1 MRIDAKMLL
10 ALFISGANALDNNK
24 DAINNMNVFPVPDGD
39 TGINMAL
46 TLSAVRKMSGEE
58 ITTLKECAREA
69 QDFIM
74 RSARGNSG
82 AILSLFFRGFYKSL
96 KVVESIGVAEM
107 TIALRSASEQAYR
120 AVQNPAEGTI
130 LTVMRRCAEEAE
142 NALEAKMFND
152 DTFVEF
158 FAYLVDVAQKA
169 LDETPDMLPV
179 LKEVGVVDA
188 GGAGFVTMLNGM
200 LAALREDPVELI
212 SEPASVN
219 SAAADFSEFDTDNI
233 TYPYCTECV
242 LEKAEAFSG
251 EGKADAVREFIC
263 GIGDSV
269 VFIEDESIIKLHVHT
284 DHPGL
289 VLERVGEYGMLV
301 SVKIENMRNQHSAL
315 VASKNDAAKAPI
327 ENNVEIEK
335 VVEPQ
340 NEFGFV
346 SVCMGNGITEMFRDL
361 GADNVIHGGQT
372 MNPSTQDIID
382 GIRMTPAKT
391 VFVLPNNKNIY
402 LVALQAAKLVKD
414 RHVEVLNTKSV
425 PQGISAMI
433 AFSAEATVEENLA
446 AMNTAL
452 DGVTSISITHAIRNT
467 TIDGEKIENGQ
478 MLGLVNGSIECVAD
492 STLECLDMLCNK
504 MTDASFVTVF
514 YGEDV
519 SEDIAKEAEAI
530 IKSKTVD
537 AEIMLFSGGQPIY
550 DFIIS
555 VE

>member
-1 MRIDAKMLL
+1 
-10 ALFISGANALDNNK
+10 
-24 DAINNMNVFPVPDGD
+24 
-39 TGINMAL
+39 
-46 TLSAVRKMSGEE
+46 
-58 ITTLKECAREA
+58 
-69 QDFIM
+69 
-74 RSARGNSG
+74 
-82 AILSLFFRGFYKSL
+82 
-96 KVVESIGVAEM
+96 
-107 TIALRSASEQAYR
+107 
-120 AVQNPAEGTI
+120 
-130 LTVMRRCAEEAE
+130 MRRCAEEAE
-142 NALEAKMFND
+142 KALEANMFSD
-152 DTFVEF
+152 DTFIEF

-212 SEPASVN
+212 SAPASVD
-219 SAAADFSEFDTDNI
+219 SAAADFSEFDTENI

-242 LEKAEAFSG
+242 LEKSDAFYG

-263 GIGDSV
+263 SIGDSV
-269 VFIEDESIIKLHVHT
+269 VFIEDESIVKLHVHT

-289 VLERVGEYGMLV
+289 VLEKVGEYGMLV

-315 VASKNDAAKAPI
+315 VSGKNEATQR
-327 ENNVEIEK
+327 VE
-335 VVEPQ
+335 VVEEEKTVAPE
-340 NEFGFV
+340 NEYGFV
-346 SVCMGNGITEMFRDL
+346 SVCLGDGITEAFRDL

-402 LVALQAAKLVKD
+402 LVAVQAAKLVKD

-425 PQGISAMI
+425 PQGISAML
-433 AFSAEATVEENLA
+433 AFNPEATVDENIE

-452 DGVTSISITHAIRNT
+452 EGVTSMSITHAVRNT

-478 MLGLVNGSIECVAD
+478 MLGLMNGSIQCVAD
-492 STLECLDMLCNK
+492 STLECLEMLCDK
-504 MTDASFVTVF
+504 ITDASFITIF
-514 YGEDV
+514 YGADV
-519 SEDIAKEAEAI
+519 SEEIAQKAEEIVQA
-530 IKSKTVD
+530 KTVD
-537 AEIMLFSGGQPIY
+537 AEIVVVPGGQPLY

-555 VE
+555 AE

>member
-10 ALFISGANALDNNK
+10 AIFVSGANALDNNK

-39 TGINMAL
+39 TGINMTL
-46 TLSAVRKMSGEE
+46 TLSAVRKMNDEE
-58 ITTLKECAREA
+58 VTTLKQCAQRA
-69 QDFIM
+69 QDLIM

-82 AILSLFFRGFYKSL
+82 AILSLFFRGFYKAL
-96 KVVESIGVAEM
+96 KYVESIGVAEM

-130 LTVMRRCAEEAE
+130 LTVMRRCAEAAE
-142 NALEAKMFND
+142 NALEERKFND

-158 FAYLVDVAQKA
+158 FAYLVDVAQKT
-169 LDETPDMLPV
+169 LDETPEMLPV

-188 GGAGFVTMLNGM
+188 GGCGFVTMLNGM

-212 SEPASVN
+212 EEEAAAEP
-219 SAAADFSEFDTDNI
+219 AAADFSEFDTSNI
-233 TYPYCTECV
+233 TFPYCTECV
-242 LEKAEAFSG
+242 LEKSDAFYG
-251 EGKADAVREFIC
+251 EGKADAVREFVC
-263 GIGDSV
+263 TIGDSV

-289 VLERVGEYGMLV
+289 VLEKVGEYGMFA

-315 VASKNDAAKAPI
+315 VAGKQEEK
-327 ENNVEIEK
+327 EK
-335 VVEPQ
+335 VVEPT
-340 NEFGFV
+340 NDYGFV
-346 SVCMGNGITEMFRDL
+346 SVCMGEGITATFRDL

-433 AFSAEATVEENLA
+433 SFSPEASLEENLA
-446 AMNTAL
+446 SMNSAL
-452 DGVTSISITHAIRNT
+452 ESVTSMSITHAIRNT

-478 MLGLVNGSIECVAD
+478 MLGLMNGSIECVAD
-492 STLECLDMLCNK
+492 STLECLEMLCER
-504 MTDASFVTVF
+504 MTDASFITLF
-514 YGEDV
+514 YGSDV
-519 SEDIAKEAEAI
+519 SEELAKEAEALVQ
-530 IKSKTVD
+530 SKNSD
-537 AEIMLFSGGQPIY
+537 AEIVLVSGGQPLY
-550 DFIIS
+550 EFVIS

>member
-1 MRIDAKMLL
+1 MRIDAKTLL
-10 ALFISGANALDNNK
+10 AIFVSGANALDNNK

-39 TGINMAL
+39 TGINMTL
-46 TLSAVRKMSGEE
+46 TLSAVRKMNDEQ

-69 QDFIM
+69 QDLIM

-82 AILSLFFRGFYKSL
+82 AILSLFFRGFYKAL
-96 KVVESIGVAEM
+96 KYVESIGVAEM

-130 LTVMRRCAEEAE
+130 LTVMRRCAEAAE
-142 NALEAKMFND
+142 NALEEKMFND

-169 LDETPDMLPV
+169 LDETPEMLPV

-188 GGAGFVTMLNGM
+188 GGCGFVTMLKGM
-200 LAALREDPVELI
+200 LAALRENPVELI
-212 SEPASVN
+212 DEPASVEP
-219 SAAADFSEFDTDNI
+219 AAADFSGFDTADI
-233 TYPYCTECV
+233 TFPYCTECV
-242 LEKAEAFSG
+242 LEKSKEFYG
-251 EGKADAVREFIC
+251 EGAADAVREFIC
-263 GIGDSV
+263 TIGDSV
-269 VFIEDESIIKLHVHT
+269 VFIEDESIVKIHVHT

-289 VLERVGEYGMLV
+289 VLEKVGEYGMFI

-315 VASKNDAAKAPI
+315 VAGKEAEEEK
-327 ENNVEIEK
+327 EK
-335 VVEPQ
+335 VVAPE
-340 NEFGFV
+340 NDYGFV
-346 SVCMGNGITEMFRDL
+346 SVCMGEGITATFGDL

-433 AFSAEATVEENLA
+433 AFNPEASLEENVEV
-446 AMNTAL
+446 MNTAIEA
-452 DGVTSISITHAIRNT
+452 VTSMSITQAVRDT

-478 MLGLVNGSIECVAD
+478 MLGLMNGSIECVANG
-492 STLECLDMLCNK
+492 TLECLDMLCDK
-504 MTDASFVTVF
+504 MADASFITLF
-514 YGEDV
+514 YGSDV
-519 SEDIAKEAEAI
+519 SEEVAQKAEVLVQN
-530 IKSKTVD
+530 KNSD
-537 AEIMLFSGGQPIY
+537 AEITVIPGGQPLY

>member
-1 MRIDAKMLL
+1 MRIDAKTLL

-39 TGINMAL
+39 TGINMTL
-46 TLSAVRKMSGEE
+46 TLSAVRKMSDEE

-69 QDFIM
+69 QDLIM

-82 AILSLFFRGFYKSL
+82 AILSLFFRGFYKAL
-96 KVVESIGVAEM
+96 KEVDSIGVAEM
-107 TIALRSASEQAYR
+107 SMALRSACDQAYR

-130 LTVMRRCAEEAE
+130 LTVMRRCAEESERILAE
-142 NALEAKMFND
+142 GMFSD

-200 LAALREDPVELI
+200 LAALRSDPVELI
-212 SEPASVN
+212 DEPSDEPK
-219 SAAADFSEFDTDNI
+219 AADFSEFDTASI
-233 TYPYCTECV
+233 TFPYCTECV
-242 LEKAEAFSG
+242 LEKADAFVG
-251 EGKADAVREFIC
+251 EGTADAVREFVC
-263 GIGDSV
+263 SIGDSV
-269 VFIEDESIIKLHVHT
+269 VFIEDENIVKIHVHT

-289 VLERVGEYGMLV
+289 VLEKVGAYGTFI

-315 VASKNDAAKAPI
+315 VAGKEEEK
-327 ENNVEIEK
+327 EK
-335 VVEPQ
+335 VLEPV
-340 NEFGFV
+340 NDFGFV
-346 SVCMGNGITEMFRDL
+346 SVCMGEGVTATFRDL

-372 MNPSTQDIID
+372 MNPSTQNIID
-382 GIRMTPAKT
+382 AIRMTPAKT

-402 LVALQAAKLVKD
+402 LVAIQAAKLVKD

-425 PQGISAMI
+425 PQGISAML
-433 AFSAEATVEENLA
+433 AFSADISVEENLDSMNA
-446 AMNTAL
+446 AIE
-452 DGVTSISITHAIRNT
+452 GVTSMSITHAIRNT

-478 MLGLVNGSIECVAD
+478 MLGLMNGSIECVAD
-492 STLECLDMLCNK
+492 STLECLEMLCDK
-504 MTDASFVTVF
+504 MTDASFITLF
-514 YGEDV
+514 YGSDV
-519 SEDIAKEAEAI
+519 SEDLAKQAEELVQ
-530 IKSKTVD
+530 SKTVD
-537 AEIMLFSGGQPIY
+537 AEIILVSGGQPIY

>member
-1 MRIDAKMLL
+1 MRIDAKTLL
-10 ALFISGANALDNNK
+10 AIFVSGANALDNNK

-39 TGINMAL
+39 TGINMTL
-46 TLSAVRKMSGEE
+46 TLSAVRKMNDEE
-58 ITTLKECAREA
+58 ITTLKQCAQRA
-69 QDFIM
+69 QDLIM

-82 AILSLFFRGFYKSL
+82 AILSLFFRGFYKAL
-96 KVVESIGVAEM
+96 KYVESIGVAEM

-130 LTVMRRCAEEAE
+130 LTVMRRCAEAAE
-142 NALEAKMFND
+142 NALEEKKFND

-158 FAYLVDVAQKA
+158 FAYLVDVAQKT
-169 LDETPDMLPV
+169 LDETPEMLPV

-188 GGAGFVTMLNGM
+188 GGCGFVTMLNGM

-212 SEPASVN
+212 DEPTSIEP
-219 SAAADFSEFDTDNI
+219 AAADFSGFDTSDI
-233 TYPYCTECV
+233 TFPYCTECV
-242 LEKAEAFSG
+242 LEKSKEFYG
-251 EGKADAVREFIC
+251 EGTADAVREFIC
-263 GIGDSV
+263 TIGDSV
-269 VFIEDESIIKLHVHT
+269 VFIDDESIVKLHVHT

-289 VLERVGEYGMLV
+289 VLEKVGEYGMFV

-315 VASKNDAAKAPI
+315 VADREEKK
-327 ENNVEIEK
+327 EKEK
-335 VVEPQ
+335 VVAPE
-340 NEFGFV
+340 NDYGFV
-346 SVCMGNGITEMFRDL
+346 SVCMGDGITATFYDL

-433 AFSAEATVEENLA
+433 SFSAEASLEENLS
-446 AMNTAL
+446 AMNSAL
-452 DGVTSISITHAIRNT
+452 EAVTSMSITHAIRDT

-478 MLGLVNGSIECVAD
+478 MLGLMNGSIECVAD
-492 STLECLDMLCNK
+492 TTLECLDMLCDR
-504 MTDASFVTVF
+504 MSDASFITVF
-514 YGEDV
+514 YGADV
-519 SEDIAKEAEAI
+519 SEETAQKAEALI
-530 IKSKTVD
+530 QSKNSD
-537 AEIMLFSGGQPIY
+537 AEVIVVSGGQPIY

>member
-1 MRIDAKMLL
+1 MRIDAKTLL
-10 ALFISGANALDNNK
+10 AIFVSGANALDNNK

-39 TGINMAL
+39 TGINMTL
-46 TLSAVRKMSGEE
+46 TLSAVRKMNDEE
-58 ITTLKECAREA
+58 ITTLKQCAQRA
-69 QDFIM
+69 QDLIM

-82 AILSLFFRGFYKSL
+82 AILSLFFRGFYKAL
-96 KVVESIGVAEM
+96 KYVESIGVAEM

-130 LTVMRRCAEEAE
+130 LTVMRRCAEAAE
-142 NALEAKMFND
+142 NALEEKKFND

-158 FAYLVDVAQKA
+158 FAYLVEVAQKA
-169 LDETPDMLPV
+169 LDETPEMLPV

-188 GGAGFVTMLNGM
+188 GGCGFVTMLNGM

-212 SEPASVN
+212 DEPTSIEP
-219 SAAADFSEFDTDNI
+219 AAADFSGFDTSDI
-233 TYPYCTECV
+233 TFPYCTECV
-242 LEKAEAFSG
+242 LEKSKEFYG
-251 EGKADAVREFIC
+251 EGTADAVREFIC
-263 GIGDSV
+263 TIGDSV
-269 VFIEDESIIKLHVHT
+269 VFIDDESIVKLHVHT

-289 VLERVGEYGMLV
+289 VLEKVGEYGMFV

-315 VASKNDAAKAPI
+315 VADREEKK
-327 ENNVEIEK
+327 EKEK
-335 VVEPQ
+335 VVAPE
-340 NEFGFV
+340 NDYGFV
-346 SVCMGNGITEMFRDL
+346 SVCMGEGITATFYDL

-433 AFSAEATVEENLA
+433 SFSAEASLEENLS
-446 AMNTAL
+446 AMNSTLEA
-452 DGVTSISITHAIRNT
+452 VTSMSITHAIRDT

-478 MLGLVNGSIECVAD
+478 MLGLMNGSIECVAD
-492 STLECLDMLCNK
+492 TTLECLDMLCDR
-504 MTDASFVTVF
+504 MSDASFITVF
-514 YGEDV
+514 YGADV
-519 SEDIAKEAEAI
+519 SEEIAQKAEALI
-530 IKSKTVD
+530 QSKNSD
-537 AEIMLFSGGQPIY
+537 AEVIVVSGGQPIY

>member
-1 MRIDAKMLL
+1 MRIDAKTLL
-10 ALFISGANALDNNK
+10 ALFVSGANALANNK

-39 TGINMAL
+39 TGINMTL
-46 TLSAVRKMSGEE
+46 TLSAVRNMGDEE
-58 ITTLKECAREA
+58 VTTLKECAREA
-69 QDFIM
+69 QDLIM

-82 AILSLFFRGFYKSL
+82 AILSLFFRGFYKAV
-96 KVVESIGVAEM
+96 KEVETLGVAEM
-107 TIALRSASEQAYR
+107 SHALRSACDQAYR
-120 AVQNPAEGTI
+120 AVQHPSEGTI

-142 NALEAKMFND
+142 RVVAEDLYND
-152 DTFVEF
+152 DTFVDF

-188 GGAGFVTMLNGM
+188 GGCGFVTMLNGM

-212 SEPASVN
+212 AQDDGSET
-219 SAAADFSEFDTDNI
+219 AATDFSDFDTANI
-233 TYPYCTECV
+233 TFPYCTECV
-242 LEKAEAFSG
+242 LEKAQEFVG
-251 EGKADAVREFIC
+251 EGSADAVREFIC
-263 GIGDSV
+263 TIGDSV
-269 VFIEDESIIKLHVHT
+269 VFIEDESIVKLHVHT

-289 VLERVGEYGMLV
+289 VLEKVAEYGMFV

-315 VASKNDAAKAPI
+315 VAGQEAEKPQ
-327 ENNVEIEK
+327 EK
-335 VVEPQ
+335 VVSPE
-340 NEFGFV
+340 NDYGFV
-346 SVCMGNGITEMFRDL
+346 SVCMGAGITDTFRDL

-414 RHVEVLNTKSV
+414 RHVEVLNTRSV
-425 PQGISAMI
+425 PQGISAML
-433 AFSAEATVEENLA
+433 AFNPDAAVDENLA
-446 AMNTAL
+446 AMNAAL
-452 DGVTSISITHAIRNT
+452 DAVVSMSITYAVRDT

-478 MLGLVNGSIECVAD
+478 MLGLMNGSIECVAN
-492 STLECLDMLCNK
+492 STLECLDMLCDRMNN
-504 MTDASFVTVF
+504 ASFITLF
-514 YGEDV
+514 YGSDV
-519 SEDIAKEAEAI
+519 SEETAQAAEALVQ
-530 IKSKTVD
+530 SKNSD
-537 AEIMLFSGGQPIY
+537 AEIVVVSGGQPLY

>member
-10 ALFISGANALDNNK
+10 AIFVSGANALDNNK

-39 TGINMAL
+39 TGINMTL
-46 TLSAVRKMSGEE
+46 TLSAVRKMGEEE
-58 ITTLKECAREA
+58 ITTLKQCAQRA
-69 QDFIM
+69 QDLIM

-82 AILSLFFRGFYKSL
+82 AILSLFFRGFYKAL
-96 KVVESIGVAEM
+96 KYVESIGVAEM

-130 LTVMRRCAEEAE
+130 LTVMRRCAEAAE
-142 NALEAKMFND
+142 NALEEKKFND

-158 FAYLVDVAQKA
+158 FAYLVDVAQKT
-169 LDETPDMLPV
+169 LDETPEMLPV

-188 GGAGFVTMLNGM
+188 GGCGFVTMLKGM
-200 LAALREDPVELI
+200 LAALQEEPVELI
-212 SEPASVN
+212 DEPASLEP
-219 SAAADFSEFDTDNI
+219 AAADFSSFDTSNI
-233 TYPYCTECV
+233 TFPYCTECV
-242 LEKAEAFSG
+242 LEKSEVFYG
-251 EGKADAVREFIC
+251 EGKADAVREYIC
-263 GIGDSV
+263 TIGDSV

-289 VLERVGEYGMLV
+289 VLEKVGEYGMFI

-315 VASKNDAAKAPI
+315 VANKEEEK
-327 ENNVEIEK
+327 VQEK
-335 VVEPQ
+335 VVAPE
-340 NEFGFV
+340 NDYGFV
-346 SVCMGNGITEMFRDL
+346 SVCMGEGITDTFRDL

-433 AFSAEATVEENLA
+433 SFNPEASLDENLA
-446 AMNTAL
+446 AMNSAL
-452 DGVTSISITHAIRNT
+452 EAVTSMSITHAIRDT

-478 MLGLVNGSIECVAD
+478 MLGLMNGSIECVAD
-492 STLECLDMLCNK
+492 TTLDCLDMLCDR
-504 MTDASFVTVF
+504 MSDAAFITVF
-514 YGEDV
+514 YGVDV
-519 SEDIAKEAEAI
+519 SEETVQKAESLI
-530 IKSKTVD
+530 QSKNSD
-537 AEIMLFSGGQPIY
+537 AEVIVVSGGQPIY